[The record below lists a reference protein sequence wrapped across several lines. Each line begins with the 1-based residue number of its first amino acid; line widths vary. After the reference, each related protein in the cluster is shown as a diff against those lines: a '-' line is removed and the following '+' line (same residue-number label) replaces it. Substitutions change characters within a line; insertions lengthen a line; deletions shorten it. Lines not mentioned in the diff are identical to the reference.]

1 MVSNRAWCLV
11 GRWLLTTLTTAVI
24 ARWLRCALEDRPR
37 LRRAHATEEEVGLSA
52 SRYAQFM
59 QFSPM
64 MLVYRRIALLAGQR
78 LAAAGSDSGQPR
90 RVLDVGCGPGTL
102 ATAIAAAR
110 PDATVL
116 ALDRSADMLHAARRQ
131 RHDSRVYLIQGDGAA
146 LPLREETVD
155 LTVATLALHHW
166 HDGEAVLREV
176 RRVLPPTGQVL
187 LFDLR
192 RDMSL
197 PIWLLMH
204 LATLFLGRVARL
216 PGDDPAAS
224 VASAYTPAEA
234 EWLAGRAGLRGVF
247 ARSGFAWLW
256 LDGTRTRLPPSPVP
270 AGLTVFPS
278 GSRIPSSRAG
288 TGCRYERAGRSI

>member
-1 MVSNRAWCLV
+1 MVSNRVWRVA

-24 ARWLRCALEDRPR
+24 ARWLRCALDDRPR
-37 LRRAHATEEEVGLSA
+37 MRRAQTEEEVGLSA
-52 SRYAQFM
+52 TRYAQFM
-59 QFSPM
+59 RYSPM
-64 MLVYRRIALLAGQR
+64 MLVYRRIAHLAGQR
-78 LAAAGSDSGQPR
+78 LTAAGRDSGRPL

-102 ATAIAAAR
+102 ATTIAAAR

-131 RHDSRVYLIQGDGAA
+131 HDSRVCLIQGDGAA

-166 HDGEAVLREV
+166 RDGETVLREV
-176 RRVLPPTGQVL
+176 RRVLPASGQLL

-192 RDMSL
+192 RDMAL
-197 PIWLLMH
+197 PLWLLMH
-204 LATLFLGRVARL
+204 LVTLFLGRIAQV
-216 PGDDPAAS
+216 PGGEPAAS

-247 ARSGFAWLW
+247 ARRGFGWLW
-256 LDGTRTRLPPSPVP
+256 LDGTRDRPD
-270 AGLTVFPS
+270 
-278 GSRIPSSRAG
+278 
-288 TGCRYERAGRSI
+288 

>member
-1 MVSNRAWCLV
+1 MVSNRVWRLV

-37 LRRAHATEEEVGLSA
+37 MRRAHATEEEVGLSA
-52 SRYAQFM
+52 TRYARFM
-59 QFSPM
+59 RFSPM

-78 LAAAGSDSGQPR
+78 LAAAGSDSGRPL

-102 ATAIAAAR
+102 ATAIAAAQ
-110 PDATVL
+110 PDAAVIG
-116 ALDRSADMLHAARRQ
+116 LDRSADMLHAARRQ
-131 RHDSRVYLIQGDGAA
+131 PRSSRVCLIQGDGAA

-166 HDGEAVLREV
+166 RDGEVVLREV
-176 RRVLPPTGQVL
+176 RRVLPASGLLL

-192 RDMSL
+192 RDMAL
-197 PIWLLMH
+197 PLWLLMH
-204 LATLFLGRVARL
+204 LVTLFLGRIARV
-216 PGDDPAAS
+216 PGGEPAAS

-247 ARSGFAWLW
+247 ARRGLGWLW
-256 LDGTRTRLPPSPVP
+256 LDGTRDRQPAASPPAPRHSGESGNPRPP
-270 AGLTVFPS
+270 AATEGP
-278 GSRIPSSRAG
+278 
-288 TGCRYERAGRSI
+288 

>member
-1 MVSNRAWCLV
+1 MVSNRVWRMAS
-11 GRWLLTTLTTAVI
+11 RWLLTTLATAVI

-37 LRRAHATEEEVGLSA
+37 MRRAHATEEEVGLSA

-59 QFSPM
+59 RYSPM
-64 MLVYRRIALLAGQR
+64 MLVYRRIARLAGQR
-78 LAAAGSDSGQPR
+78 LAAAGSDFGRPL

-102 ATAIAAAR
+102 ATAIAAAQ

-116 ALDRSADMLHAARRQ
+116 ALDRSADMLHAGRRQ
-131 RHDSRVYLIQGDGAA
+131 QRSSRVRFLQGDGAA
-146 LPLREETVD
+146 LPLREEAVD
-155 LTVATLALHHW
+155 LVVATLALHHW
-166 HDGEAVLREV
+166 RDGEAVLREV
-176 RRVLPPTGQVL
+176 RRVLPATGQVL

-192 RDMSL
+192 RDMAL
-197 PIWLLMH
+197 PIWLLIH
-204 LATLFLGRVARL
+204 LVTLFLGRVARL

-256 LDGTRTRLPPSPVP
+256 LDGTRDRPD
-270 AGLTVFPS
+270 
-278 GSRIPSSRAG
+278 
-288 TGCRYERAGRSI
+288 

>member
-1 MVSNRAWCLV
+1 MVSNRVWRVA
-11 GRWLLTTLTTAVI
+11 GRWLLTTLATAVI

-37 LRRAHATEEEVGLSA
+37 MRRAHATEEEVGLSA
-52 SRYAQFM
+52 TRYARFM
-59 QFSPM
+59 RYSPM

-78 LAAAGSDSGQPR
+78 LAAAGSDSGRPR

-102 ATAIAAAR
+102 AAAIAAAQ

-131 RHDSRVYLIQGDGAA
+131 QHSSRICLIQGDGAA
-146 LPLREETVD
+146 LPLRDEAVD

-176 RRVLPPTGQVL
+176 RRVLPATGQLL

-192 RDMSL
+192 RDMAL

-204 LATLFLGRVARL
+204 LVTLFLGRIARL
-216 PGDDPAAS
+216 PGNDPAAS
-224 VASAYTPAEA
+224 VAAAYTPAEA

-247 ARSGFAWLW
+247 ACSGFAWLW
-256 LDGTRTRLPPSPVP
+256 LDGTRNRPPPSPSPVP
-270 AGLTVFPS
+270 TEE
-278 GSRIPSSRAG
+278 G
-288 TGCRYERAGRSI
+288 T